1 MSDNELK
8 REEEVIDNA
17 ADQVAVEEET
27 SNAATIAAK
36 PSVSRSELI
45 KNLVS
50 YATKLG
56 PEELSDFVSRIGN
69 AEEMTSTPDANY
81 ASTQQASGDDN
92 KNKAS
97 INSSKAPAEAMHS
110 VKEDLKA
117 LFGDSSELSED
128 FRLRTEALFE
138 AAVATRVDI
147 ERVKIE
153 EDLTKSFEENFDS
166 AIAEI
171 NENVDKY
178 LNYAVAE
185 WMQDNKLAVEA
196 NVRTEV
202 AESFIEG
209 LKGLF
214 EDHYIDIPEE
224 KIDVVEALAEKIE
237 ELEKLVNETTEKNI
251 ELSKVVNE
259 KHVNE
264 ISNELS
270 EGLTVTQKDKFEKLI
285 EAIDY
290 SDAEEFRKKASIIK
304 ETYFSGK
311 SEVKA
316 QADQLLSES
325 VEEPEVAA
333 KLDPDMAM
341 YVSSL
346 SRTIKR

>member
-1 MSDNELK
+1 MSDTELNK
-8 REEEVIDNA
+8 EEEVINNSETT
-17 ADQVAVEEET
+17 VEEET

-36 PSVSRSELI
+36 PTVSRSELMR
-45 KNLVS
+45 NLVS

-56 PEELSDFVSRIGN
+56 PEELSDFVSRIGS
-69 AEEMTSTPDANY
+69 AEEMTSSVDANY
-81 ASTQQASGDDN
+81 SSTQHASGDAG

-97 INSSKAPAEAMHS
+97 INSSNAPAEAMHS
-110 VKEDLKA
+110 VKEDLKV

-128 FRLRTEALFE
+128 FRVRTEALFE
-138 AAVATRVDI
+138 AAVATRVDL
-147 ERVKIE
+147 EKVKIE
-153 EDLTKSFEENFDS
+153 EELTKSFEESFDA
-166 AIAEI
+166 AIEEVK
-171 NENVDKY
+171 ENVDKY

-185 WMQDNKLAVEA
+185 WIQENKLAVET

-214 EDHYIDIPEE
+214 EEHYIDIPED
-224 KIDVVEALAEKIE
+224 KVDVVETMAARID
-237 ELEKLVNETTEKNI
+237 ELEQLVNETTEKNI

-259 KHVNE
+259 KKVNE
-264 ISNELS
+264 ISSELS
-270 EGLTVTQKDKFEKLI
+270 EGLTVTQKDKFEKLV
-285 EAIDY
+285 EALDY

-304 ETYFSGK
+304 ETYFTGK

-325 VEEPEVAA
+325 VEEPETASR
-333 KLDPDMAM
+333 LDPEMAM

-346 SRTIKR
+346 SRTIKK